1 MTRAAIP
8 PSISRGRHTRP
19 VVLLLVLQ
27 HHLTSCAV
35 GLSPRR
41 VFDLTH
47 RAAIAAGRGD
57 NAGARRVG
65 RPAARS
71 GVVLLV
77 LLAACLLA
85 GCAAM
90 PDERRA
96 TFGIDFRLPPTA
108 AAEKPTAI
116 LFFVD
121 GVNREVFDR
130 LLAAGRLPNLQK
142 HFVDRGLYAER
153 CVANVPGV
161 TLPNE
166 TSLVTGLFVGRH
178 NITGINWFDRT
189 APLNRNYEEVNQKN
203 TLDGDYLAPTIFE
216 RLPDATTM
224 SLFFQA
230 HRGASKFVENV
241 LSAGPPFYLGW
252 YGFVDRVSLWR
263 FDLVAQAARAQQ
275 EFPAFVIC
283 YLLSPDMEGYGH
295 GISSEAYTQALEHSD
310 AQIGRILRDLEAAG
324 RLEHTVIALTSDHG
338 MMDVKRHWV
347 IEKLLSK
354 EMGLTVCH
362 KGWAEDI
369 PFEWRVSYYRRFS
382 CVLTGSGERYA
393 AIALRKPRPATEAK
407 DGAATLAPNWLARP
421 SAEDLRAY
429 PTRDGRRVDLIAGLR
444 EAEAVDLLAYKTGPN
459 SVRLVTK
466 KGVAEVAR
474 TETGGRRFCL
484 TTIEGDDPLG
494 YAATVPAAM
503 LDGSTHDDRE
513 WLAATAGSLYPDLI
527 PQIVV
532 YFDAPRAG
540 DILVF
545 AAPGWDFRNQNKGG
559 HGGLRPEEMFVPLLM
574 AGPGVPHERRTEA
587 VRAVDVLPTIL
598 ELLGRPVPT
607 DIDGR
612 SLLRK

>member
-1 MTRAAIP
+1 
-8 PSISRGRHTRP
+8 
-19 VVLLLVLQ
+19 
-27 HHLTSCAV
+27 
-35 GLSPRR
+35 
-41 VFDLTH
+41 
-47 RAAIAAGRGD
+47 
-57 NAGARRVG
+57 
-65 RPAARS
+65 
-71 GVVLLV
+71 
-77 LLAACLLA
+77 
-85 GCAAM
+85 M

-96 TFGIDFRLPPTA
+96 TFGIDFRLPPAA
-108 AAEKPTAI
+108 AAEKTTAI

-121 GVNREVFDR
+121 GVNRGVFDR
-130 LLAAGRLPNLQK
+130 LLAAGKLPNLQK
-142 HFVDRGLYAER
+142 YFVDRGLYAER

-189 APLNRNYEEVNQKN
+189 GPMSRNYEEVNQKN

-216 RLPDATTM
+216 RLPEATTM

-230 HRGASKFVENV
+230 HRGASKFAENA
-241 LSAGPPFYLGW
+241 LSAVAPFYLGW
-252 YGFVDRVSLWR
+252 YGFVDRISLWR

-295 GISSEAYTQALEHSD
+295 GVSSEAYTQALEHTD

-324 RLEHTVIALTSDHG
+324 RLKHTVIALTSDHG

-347 IEKLLSK
+347 IEKFLSK
-354 EMGLTVCH
+354 EMRLTVCRE
-362 KGWAEDI
+362 GWAEDI

-382 CVLTGSGERYA
+382 CVLTGSGDRYA
-393 AIALRKPRPATEAK
+393 AISLRKPRRPAAEAK
-407 DGAATLAPNWLARP
+407 DGAAALAPNWLARP

-429 PTRDGRRVDLIAGLR
+429 PTRDGQRVDLIARLR
-444 EAEAVDLLAYKTGPN
+444 EAVAVDLLAYRTGPN

-466 KGVAEVAR
+466 KGIAEVAR
-474 TETGGRRFCL
+474 TETGGRRFRL

-494 YAATVPAAM
+494 YAATVPATI
-503 LDGSTHDDRE
+503 LDGSAHDDRE
-513 WLAATAGSLYPDLI
+513 WLAATAGSPYPDLI

-532 YFDAPRAG
+532 YFDAQRAG

-587 VRAVDVLPTIL
+587 VRTVDVLPTIL

-607 DIDGR
+607 NIDGR

>member
-8 PSISRGRHTRP
+8 PSISRDRHTRP
-19 VVLLLVLQ
+19 AVLLLVLQ

-57 NAGARRVG
+57 NAGTRRVG

-77 LLAACLLA
+77 VLAAGLLA

-121 GVNREVFDR
+121 GVNRDVLDR

-153 CVANVPGV
+153 CVANVPGA

-189 APLNRNYEEVNQKN
+189 ALMNRNYEEVNQKN

-230 HRGASKFVENV
+230 HRGAAKFVENW

-252 YGFVDRVSLWR
+252 YGFVDRISLWR

-283 YLLSPDMEGYGH
+283 YLLSPDM
-295 GISSEAYTQALEHSD
+295 
-310 AQIGRILRDLEAAG
+310 
-324 RLEHTVIALTSDHG
+324 
-338 MMDVKRHWV
+338 
-347 IEKLLSK
+347 
-354 EMGLTVCH
+354 
-362 KGWAEDI
+362 
-369 PFEWRVSYYRRFS
+369 
-382 CVLTGSGERYA
+382 
-393 AIALRKPRPATEAK
+393 
-407 DGAATLAPNWLARP
+407 
-421 SAEDLRAY
+421 
-429 PTRDGRRVDLIAGLR
+429 
-444 EAEAVDLLAYKTGPN
+444 
-459 SVRLVTK
+459 
-466 KGVAEVAR
+466 
-474 TETGGRRFCL
+474 
-484 TTIEGDDPLG
+484 
-494 YAATVPAAM
+494 
-503 LDGSTHDDRE
+503 
-513 WLAATAGSLYPDLI
+513 
-527 PQIVV
+527 
-532 YFDAPRAG
+532 
-540 DILVF
+540 
-545 AAPGWDFRNQNKGG
+545 
-559 HGGLRPEEMFVPLLM
+559 
-574 AGPGVPHERRTEA
+574 
-587 VRAVDVLPTIL
+587 
-598 ELLGRPVPT
+598 
-607 DIDGR
+607 
-612 SLLRK
+612 